1 VTPVQTATQP
11 AAQSVQPATQ
21 TQDRNVF
28 AETLRT
34 QHSPF
39 SDPSVWGELTRL
51 LKAMRSASGIRRE
64 TKSVVTPDVD
74 RSLGGTM
81 AVSLTNIEG
90 VRNGGV
96 VVGRSPEAGGK
107 AVLGSPFSPHTDPVK
122 LPHTH
127 RHAEQELAERF
138 YAAVGGLNPAAW
150 QGRTVWILVE
160 SVPCAQCMNDVLP
173 ALSAAF
179 PGLTIEVKNLESS
192 RILRYR
198 DGALLNR

>member
-1 VTPVQTATQP
+1 MW
-11 AAQSVQPATQ
+11 
-21 TQDRNVF
+21 D
-28 AETLRT
+28 ELRT
-34 QHSPF
+34 
-39 SDPSVWGELTRL
+39 RL
-51 LKAMRSASGIRRE
+51 RAMRRASGIRRE
-64 TKSVVTPDVD
+64 TKSAVTPDVD
-74 RSLGGTM
+74 RSLGGNM

-90 VRNGGV
+90 VRNGGF

-107 AVLGSPFSPHTDPVK
+107 AVLGSPFSPHTDPAK

-127 RHAEQELAERF
+127 RHAEQEVAERF

-160 SVPCAQCMNDVLP
+160 AVPCAQCMNDVLP

-179 PGLTIEVKNLESS
+179 PGLTVEVKNLEGS

-198 DGALLNR
+198 DGVLLNP